1 MESGDEESG
10 DGHYSSWL
18 TRIVHDIAQPSESP
32 VPCCPR
38 VGDRI
43 ANDRFEI
50 LGDIGA
56 GAMGQVF
63 RGLDRKLKR
72 TIAIKLLLPSR
83 EGLGAHGEEMLKQ
96 EAEAVARL
104 NHDNIV
110 QVFDLDIWNGLPF
123 LTMELLEGRTLAAL
137 ARDQRPTDDLALEIA
152 CAVTRGLLHAHERRV
167 VHRDVKPSNIFI
179 TSDGRVKLL
188 DFGLAHF
195 HGARALDQ
203 GDPAPAAPTGGTPLY
218 MAPEQWQ
225 RGAQDGRVDIWAV
238 GVILFELLAGF
249 HPFRGERPA
258 ATRQLV
264 LSPGPAPALHRPDLP
279 AAVAS
284 LLLRALTKDPSRR
297 TGTAREL
304 LAELESARSELV
316 SVRRPSPEPAAGP
329 ERRQVTML
337 CCYLHG
343 PPARSGALD
352 PGRNLEEVH
361 SVQRR
366 FRETCM
372 RALRRAEA
380 FAVSY
385 AGDQLIACLGYPVA
399 SEDDAQAGVL
409 VAMEITEKARSAGLT
424 LRIGVHSGVVMVDSQ
439 RPGALLDVPLA
450 VQGEVPVIAR
460 GLAEMAAPGEVVA
473 SGVTCAL
480 LRGPFVIEPMGGND
494 GAAMPADAFRVLG
507 GRPLRAVSGSHR
519 RDPLSTGPESAP

>member
-1 MESGDEESG
+1 MQNGDDDEPAA
-10 DGHYSSWL
+10 GHYSSWL
-18 TRIVHDIAQPSESP
+18 TRIVHDIAQPSESQ
-32 VPCCPR
+32 VPCSPR

-50 LGDIGA
+50 LGEIGS

-72 TIAIKLLLPSR
+72 AIAIKLLLPSR

-137 ARDQRPTDDLALEIA
+137 ARDRRPTDELALEVA
-152 CAVTRGLLHAHERRV
+152 CAVTRGLSHAHERRV

-195 HGARALDQ
+195 HGASALDE
-203 GDPAPAAPTGGTPLY
+203 AAPTGGTPLY

-225 RGAQDGRVDIWAV
+225 RAAQDGRVDIWAV
-238 GVILFELLAGF
+238 GVTLFEMLAGF

-264 LSPGPAPALHRPDLP
+264 LSPEPGPVLHRPDLP
-279 AAVAS
+279 PAAAS
-284 LLLRALTKDPSRR
+284 LLRRALAKDPSQR

-304 LAELESARSELV
+304 LAELESIRSELA
-316 SVRRPSPEPAAGP
+316 SGRRHAPGPAAGP

-343 PPARSGALD
+343 PASRPGALE

-361 SVQRR
+361 AVQRR
-366 FRETCM
+366 FREICM
-372 RALRRAEA
+372 RALRRVEA
-380 FAVSY
+380 LAVSY

-399 SEDDAQAGVL
+399 GEHDAREGARAAV
-409 VAMEITEKARSAGLT
+409 EIVDKARAAGLV
-424 LRIGVHSGVVMVDSQ
+424 LRIGIHSGDVMVDGQ
-439 RPGALLDVPLA
+439 RPGALLDIPLA
-450 VQGEVPVIAR
+450 VQGEVPVVAR
-460 GLAEMAAPGEVVA
+460 RLAETAAPGDVVA
-473 SGVTCAL
+473 SGATHAL
-480 LRGPFVIEPMGGND
+480 LRGAFVTEPVND
-494 GAAMPADAFRVLG
+494 GGAFRVLNE
-507 GRPLRAVSGSHR
+507 RPLRVVTGSH
-519 RDPLSTGPESAP
+519 